1 MGRPRGWAAAATGRP
16 AMRSPGRPPVARREH
31 RQRFWKAI
39 ADGLSSENAGVVAGV
54 SPAVGT
60 RWFRESGGMP
70 AITQAP
76 LSGRYLSFEEREEI
90 ALLRAQG
97 CGVREIARRIGRAAS
112 TISRELRRNAATRG
126 GDLDYRAT
134 TAQWHADRR
143 ARRPKLAKLATN
155 EALRQYVQDRLSG
168 KVTTADGQAV
178 AGPDTPLDR
187 ASARPPTA
195 STVGHLV
202 EPRADRPPSA
212 DRFPR

>member
-70 AITQAP
+70 SINQAP

-90 ALLRAQG
+90 AILRAQDQ
-97 CGVREIARRIGRAAS
+97 GVREIARRIGRAAS

-143 ARRPKLAKLATN
+143 ARRPKLAKLAPT
-155 EALRQYVQDRLSG
+155 
-168 KVTTADGQAV
+168 
-178 AGPDTPLDR
+178 
-187 ASARPPTA
+187 RP
-195 STVGHLV
+195 
-202 EPRADRPPSA
+202 
-212 DRFPR
+212 